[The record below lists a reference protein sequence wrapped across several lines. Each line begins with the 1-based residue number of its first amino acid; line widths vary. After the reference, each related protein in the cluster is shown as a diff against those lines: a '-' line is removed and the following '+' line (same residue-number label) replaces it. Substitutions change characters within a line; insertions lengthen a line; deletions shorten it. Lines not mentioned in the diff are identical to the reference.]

1 MLFLCRLYSIAV
13 VYGRRHLGERLLLL
27 PLRTSLE
34 ERGGLAASSGHR
46 VQLLLLL
53 LLLLFPVLLAY
64 LLLLTCYSRVL
75 ILCVCGFCPVS
86 SEFGV
91 FY

>member
-27 PLRTSLE
+27 SLRTSLE
-34 ERGGLAASSGHR
+34 ERGGSTASSGHR

-53 LLLLFPVLLAY
+53 LLFPVLLAY
-64 LLLLTCYSRVL
+64 VLLLTCYSRVL
-75 ILCVCGFCPVS
+75 FCVCVWFSPS
-86 SEFGV
+86 F
-91 FY
+91 

>member
-34 ERGGLAASSGHR
+34 ERGGSAASSGHR
-46 VQLLLLL
+46 VQLLL

-75 ILCVCGFCPVS
+75 FLCVCGFCPVS